1 MPRPTSD
8 VHAFEAHATDAD
20 LDDLRARLAA
30 ARLPE
35 AETVYRAAPDP
46 RRWEQGVPLAD
57 LVDVVNYWRTGY
69 DWRSFEARLD
79 RIGQF
84 RTTID
89 DLGIHFLHRRSARA
103 DATPLI
109 LTHGWPGS
117 VAEFVDVVDE
127 LADPEDADAPA
138 FHVVVPSLPGF
149 GYSDKPATT
158 GWGTE
163 KIAAAWVELMGRL
176 GYSKFAAHG
185 GDWGGVITTVLGGR
199 FPAHVLGIHTTFAE
213 APPGLTTD
221 GLTAAEREWTEE
233 TRDFWRH
240 RAAYAKQQAT
250 RPQTIGYSL
259 VDSPVG
265 LLAWILDKFAE
276 WSDTEDSPFETI
288 SRDSILDDVTL
299 YWLTRTG
306 ASSARIYYESHNSL
320 DPELRVDVPS
330 AITMYPRDIE
340 KYPRA
345 VGAGAVPADRPMEG
359 TRKRGTFPVAGGSRV
374 FRRRSAGGP
383 RGRAGRSSVNAAGA
397 APEPCTPPPRTARR
411 PPSSPPGRAAHRA
424 AARPAAPP
432 VSGSSI
438 ARTAPMPAG
447 CAAQPGEEGRVGHRG
462 RHDDERAASSTAVP
476 VRSPSC
482 PPGR

>member
-1 MPRPTSD
+1 MNPMTAD
-8 VHAFEAHATDAD
+8 VYPFEAHAPDAD

-35 AETVYRAAPDP
+35 AETVSSAEPGP

-57 LVDVVNYWRTGY
+57 LVDVVNYWRTEY
-69 DWRSFEARLD
+69 DWRSFEERLN

-84 RTTID
+84 RTVID
-89 DLGIHFLHRRSARA
+89 GLGIHFLHCRSGRA

-117 VAEFVDVVDE
+117 IVEFTDLVDE
-127 LADPEDADAPA
+127 LANPTDTDAPA

-149 GYSDKPATT
+149 GYSDKPTTT

-176 GYSKFAAHG
+176 GYSTFVAHG
-185 GDWGGVITTVLGGR
+185 GDWGGVITTILGGR
-199 FPAHVLGIHTTFAE
+199 FPEHVLGIHTTLAQ
-213 APPGLTTD
+213 APPGLSTD
-221 GLTAAEREWTEE
+221 GLTVAEREWTEE
-233 TRDFWRH
+233 SREFWHH

-250 RPQTIGYSL
+250 GPQTIGYSL

-276 WSDTEDSPFETI
+276 WTDTEDSPFEAI
-288 SRDSILDDVTL
+288 SIDRILDNVTL

-330 AITMYPRDIE
+330 AVTVFPRDIE

-345 VGAGAVPADRPMEG
+345 WAQERFRQIVRWRTPETGGHFPSLEVPEFFVQDLREGLAAVL
-359 TRKRGTFPVAGGSRV
+359 
-374 FRRRSAGGP
+374 
-383 RGRAGRSSVNAAGA
+383 
-397 APEPCTPPPRTARR
+397 
-411 PPSSPPGRAAHRA
+411 
-424 AARPAAPP
+424 
-432 VSGSSI
+432 
-438 ARTAPMPAG
+438 
-447 CAAQPGEEGRVGHRG
+447 
-462 RHDDERAASSTAVP
+462 ER
-476 VRSPSC
+476 
-482 PPGR
+482 

>member
-1 MPRPTSD
+1 MPRPASD
-8 VHAFEAHATDAD
+8 VQACEAHATDAD

-57 LVDVVNYWRTGY
+57 LVDVVEYWRTGY
-69 DWRSFEARLD
+69 NWRSFEERLN

-109 LTHGWPGS
+109 MTHGWPGS
-117 VAEFVDVVDE
+117 IAEFIDVVDE
-127 LADPEDADAPA
+127 LADPKDADAPA

-158 GWGTE
+158 GWGLE

-185 GDWGGVITTVLGGR
+185 GDWGGPITTVLGGR
-199 FPAHVLGIHTTFAE
+199 FPEHVLGIHTTTAQ

-221 GLTAAEREWTEE
+221 GLTATERKWTEE
-233 TRDFWRH
+233 TRDFWDGP
-240 RAAYAKQQAT
+240 AAAFAKQQAT

-276 WSDTEDSPFETI
+276 WTDTEDSPFETI
-288 SRDSILDDVTL
+288 SMDRLLDNVTL

-306 ASSARIYYESHNSL
+306 ASSARIYYESHLSL

-330 AITMYPRDIE
+330 AIIVYPYDIE
-340 KYPRA
+340 KCPRPWA
-345 VGAGAVPADRPMEG
+345 QERYRQIVRW
-359 TRKRGTFPVAGGSRV
+359 
-374 FRRRSAGGP
+374 RSAEIGGHFP
-383 RGRAGRSSVNAAGA
+383 SLEVPEYFVKDLQEGLAAVLA
-397 APEPCTPPPRTARR
+397 ANR
-411 PPSSPPGRAAHRA
+411 
-424 AARPAAPP
+424 
-432 VSGSSI
+432 
-438 ARTAPMPAG
+438 
-447 CAAQPGEEGRVGHRG
+447 
-462 RHDDERAASSTAVP
+462 
-476 VRSPSC
+476 
-482 PPGR
+482 

>member
-8 VHAFEAHATDAD
+8 VQAFEAHATDAD
-20 LDDLRARLAA
+20 LDDLRVRLAA

-35 AETVYRAAPDP
+35 AETVHGAAPGS

-57 LVDVVNYWRTGY
+57 LADVVNYWRTGY
-69 DWRSFEARLD
+69 DWRSFEERLD

-89 DLGIHFLHRRSARA
+89 GLGIHFLHRRSARA

-117 VAEFVDVVDE
+117 IAEFTDVVEE
-127 LADPEDADAPA
+127 LADPKDVDAPA
-138 FHVVVPSLPGF
+138 FNVVVPSLPGF

-163 KIAAAWVELMGRL
+163 KIAAAWVDLMGRL
-176 GYSKFAAHG
+176 GYSKFVAHG
-185 GDWGGVITTVLGGR
+185 GDWGGNITTVLGGR

-221 GLTAAEREWTEE
+221 GLTAVERQWTEE
-233 TRDFWRH
+233 TRDFWHH

-288 SRDSILDDVTL
+288 SRDRILDDVTL

-306 ASSARIYYESHNSL
+306 ASSARLYYESHNSL

-330 AITMYPRDIE
+330 AITMYPRDVE
-340 KYPRA
+340 K
-345 VGAGAVPADRPMEG
+345 
-359 TRKRGTFPVAGGSRV
+359 S
-374 FRRRSAGGP
+374 
-383 RGRAGRSSVNAAGA
+383 
-397 APEPCTPPPRTARR
+397 PRTW
-411 PPSSPPGRAAHRA
+411 
-424 AARPAAPP
+424 
-432 VSGSSI
+432 
-438 ARTAPMPAG
+438 
-447 CAAQPGEEGRVGHRG
+447 AQ
-462 RHDDERAASSTAVP
+462 ERYRQIVRW
-476 VRSPSC
+476 RSPETGGHFPSLEV
-482 PPGR
+482 PDYFVKDLREGLAAVLAANR

>member
-8 VHAFEAHATDAD
+8 IGDVEACATRATDAE
-20 LDDLRARLAA
+20 LDDLRARLTA

-35 AETVYRAAPDP
+35 AETVAGAEPGP

-57 LVDVVNYWRTGY
+57 LVEVVNYWLTQY
-69 DWRSFEARLD
+69 SWRPFEEQLN

-89 DLGIHFLHRRSARA
+89 GLGIHFLHRRSARA
-103 DATPLI
+103 HATPLV

-117 VAEFVDVVDE
+117 IAEFVDVVDE
-127 LADPEDADAPA
+127 LANPQDASSPA

-149 GYSDKPATT
+149 GYSDKPTTT

-163 KIAAAWVELMGRL
+163 RIAAAWVELMGRL
-176 GYSKFAAHG
+176 GYSKFVAHG
-185 GDWGGVITTVLGGR
+185 GDWGGNITTVLGGR
-199 FPAHVLGIHTTFAE
+199 FPSHVLGIHTLFAE

-221 GLTAAEREWTEE
+221 GLTAAERKWTED

-276 WSDTEDSPFETI
+276 WSDTGDSPFETI
-288 SRDSILDDVTL
+288 SIDRVLDDVTL

-306 ASSARIYYESHNSL
+306 ASAARIYYESHNSL

-340 KYPRA
+340 KCPRPWAQERYRRIVRWRSPEHGGHFPSLEVPGFFVKDLREGLAA
-345 VGAGAVPADRPMEG
+345 VL
-359 TRKRGTFPVAGGSRV
+359 
-374 FRRRSAGGP
+374 
-383 RGRAGRSSVNAAGA
+383 
-397 APEPCTPPPRTARR
+397 
-411 PPSSPPGRAAHRA
+411 
-424 AARPAAPP
+424 
-432 VSGSSI
+432 
-438 ARTAPMPAG
+438 
-447 CAAQPGEEGRVGHRG
+447 
-462 RHDDERAASSTAVP
+462 AAS
-476 VRSPSC
+476 R
-482 PPGR
+482 

>member
-8 VHAFEAHATDAD
+8 VHPFEAHAPDAD

-57 LVDVVNYWRTGY
+57 LVDVVNYWRTEY
-69 DWRSFEARLD
+69 NWRSFEQRLN

-84 RTTID
+84 RTIID
-89 DLGIHFLHRRSARA
+89 DLGIHFLHRRSTRA
-103 DATPLI
+103 DAAPLI
-109 LTHGWPGS
+109 LTHGWPDS
-117 VAEFVDVVDE
+117 IVRFIDVVDE
-127 LADPEDADAPA
+127 LADPKDTDAPA

-163 KIAAAWVELMGRL
+163 KIAAAWVELMERL
-176 GYSKFAAHG
+176 GYRQFLAHG
-185 GDWGGVITTVLGGR
+185 GDWGGNITTVLGGR

-213 APPGLTTD
+213 GPPRLTTD
-221 GLTAAEREWTEE
+221 GLTAVEREWAAE

-276 WSDTEDSPFETI
+276 WTDTDDSPFETI
-288 SRDSILDDVTL
+288 SIDSVLDDVTL

-306 ASSARIYYESHNSL
+306 ASAARIYYESHNAL

-330 AITMYPRDIE
+330 AITMYPRDVE
-340 KYPRA
+340 KAPRA
-345 VGAGAVPADRPMEG
+345 WAQERYRQIVRWSLPESGGHFPSLEVPGYFVKDLQEG
-359 TRKRGTFPVAGGSRV
+359 LAEVL
-374 FRRRSAGGP
+374 
-383 RGRAGRSSVNAAGA
+383 
-397 APEPCTPPPRTARR
+397 
-411 PPSSPPGRAAHRA
+411 A
-424 AARPAAPP
+424 AAN
-432 VSGSSI
+432 
-438 ARTAPMPAG
+438 
-447 CAAQPGEEGRVGHRG
+447 
-462 RHDDERAASSTAVP
+462 
-476 VRSPSC
+476 VRFPSC
-482 PPGR
+482 

>member
-1 MPRPTSD
+1 MPRPASD
-8 VHAFEAHATDAD
+8 VRAFEAHATDAD

-35 AETVYRAAPDP
+35 AETVSRAPGP
-46 RRWEQGVPLAD
+46 RRWEQGVPLTD
-57 LVDVVNYWRTGY
+57 LIDVVNYWRTGY
-69 DWRSFEARLD
+69 NWRSFEERLD

-89 DLGIHFLHRRSARA
+89 DLGIHFLHRRSTRT

-117 VAEFVDVVDE
+117 IAEFIDVVDE
-127 LADPEDADAPA
+127 LADPKDADAQA
-138 FHVVVPSLPGF
+138 FHVVIPSLPGF
-149 GYSDKPATT
+149 GYSDKPTTT

-176 GYSKFAAHG
+176 GYSRFAAHG
-185 GDWGGVITTVLGGR
+185 GDWGGVITTILAGR
-199 FPAHVLGIHTTFAE
+199 FPAHVLGIHTTTAQ
-213 APPGLTTD
+213 APPGLPTD
-221 GLTAAEREWTEE
+221 GLTAAEREWTEG

-276 WSDTEDSPFETI
+276 WTDTEDSPFETI
-288 SRDSILDDVTL
+288 SRDRILDDVTL

-306 ASSARIYYESHNSL
+306 ASAARIYYESHNSL

-330 AITMYPRDIE
+330 AISVYPRDIE
-340 KYPRA
+340 KCPRPWAQQRFRQIVQWRSPETGGHFPSLEVPEYFVEDLRDGLTA
-345 VGAGAVPADRPMEG
+345 VLAADR
-359 TRKRGTFPVAGGSRV
+359 
-374 FRRRSAGGP
+374 
-383 RGRAGRSSVNAAGA
+383 
-397 APEPCTPPPRTARR
+397 
-411 PPSSPPGRAAHRA
+411 
-424 AARPAAPP
+424 
-432 VSGSSI
+432 
-438 ARTAPMPAG
+438 
-447 CAAQPGEEGRVGHRG
+447 
-462 RHDDERAASSTAVP
+462 
-476 VRSPSC
+476 
-482 PPGR
+482 